1 MSMSTRL
8 DDLSSSFGPRSSG
21 TRKTLAVYSFAFA
34 AVAVAAGGTY
44 LLDVAAPGRPN
55 LFLFFVATVATGWF
69 AGPGP
74 GWLSVA
80 LSVLAVD
87 YFFLTPYMVFDLSVT
102 DLPWLLAFAS
112 CSIAINTLSVQRRR
126 AEAGLLRSREELE
139 VRVRE
144 RTLDLHE
151 SNEQLL
157 RATTE
162 RAKAEAALRK
172 SRSELARIAR
182 IMTIG
187 EFTAS
192 IAHEINQP
200 LEAIVANG
208 EAALNWLR
216 RDPPALGEVSNSLV
230 AIVAAGQC
238 AADVID
244 KIRSLVTR
252 RPPVL
257 ARVDINELV
266 SGVLELTQMGF
277 RPIEAAISY
286 HLESDLPPVLG
297 DRVQLQHL
305 ILNLLNNAVEAMAD
319 VSDRGC
325 ELVIRT
331 ERSDENGVAIII
343 EDSGHGFAEVDMTRL
358 FEPFYSTKQNGMGMG
373 LSICQRI
380 VQLHGGTIAAASR
393 SSYGVSFRVDLPA
406 EVSS

>member
-8 DDLSSSFGPRSSG
+8 DDPSSSFGPRSSD
-21 TRKTLAVYSFAFA
+21 TKKALALYSVAFA
-34 AVAVAAGGTY
+34 TVAVAAGGTY
-44 LLDVAAPGRPN
+44 LLDAAAPGRPN
-55 LFLFFVATVATGWF
+55 LFLFLVATVAAAWF

-74 GWLSVA
+74 GWLSVV
-80 LSVLAVD
+80 LSIIAVD
-87 YFFLTPYMVFDLSVT
+87 YFFLTPTLVFDFSVQ

-112 CSIAINTLSVQRRR
+112 CSIAVNTLSLKRRR

-151 SNEQLL
+151 SNERLL
-157 RATTE
+157 RATKE
-162 RAKAEAALRK
+162 RAETEVALRK
-172 SRSELARIAR
+172 SQDELARVTR

-216 RDPPALGEVSNSLV
+216 RDPPALDEISNSLI
-230 AIVAAGQC
+230 AIVAAGQS

-252 RPPVL
+252 RSPIL
-257 ARVDINELV
+257 TRIDINELV
-266 SGVLELTQMGF
+266 SGVLELMQAGF
-277 RPIEAAISY
+277 RPAEASISS
-286 HLESDLPPVLG
+286 HLEAGLPPILG

-305 ILNLLNNAVEAMAD
+305 VVNLLNNAVEAMAD
-319 VSDRGC
+319 ISDRRC
-325 ELVIRT
+325 ELVICT
-331 ERSDENGVAIII
+331 ERNDGGGVAIII
-343 EDSGHGFAEVDMTRL
+343 EDSGNGFTDVDMTRL

-380 VQLHGGTIAAASR
+380 VQLHGGTIVAAPR
-393 SSYGVSFRVDLPA
+393 STYGVSFRVDLPA
-406 EVSS
+406 EVMS